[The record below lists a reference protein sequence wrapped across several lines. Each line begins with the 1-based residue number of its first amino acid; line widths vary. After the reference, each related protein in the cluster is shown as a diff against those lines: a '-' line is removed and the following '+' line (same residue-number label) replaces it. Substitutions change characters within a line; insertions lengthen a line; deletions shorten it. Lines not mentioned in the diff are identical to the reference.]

1 MTDLTGK
8 RVLVVGLARSGRAAA
23 ICMAKRGA
31 VVTVT
36 DLKPPAAFK
45 QEIADLMPYK
55 VGFELGAHRDE
66 TFLAEDLIVVSP
78 GAHWDM
84 PQLAK
89 ARQRGIRVIPEIE
102 LASWFLAQ
110 PILGITGSNGK
121 TTTTTLLGKMLE
133 ASGFRTFV
141 GGNIGVPLISAV
153 DAAPA
158 PEWLVT
164 ELSSFQLEGI
174 EKFRPRVAVLLNLSR
189 NHLDRHPSFEAYVA
203 AKARIFSNQ
212 YADDTA
218 VLNADDENVM
228 RLAPSIAAR
237 KIFFSMR
244 QNLPEGVFV
253 SKGELRYR
261 VGNLER
267 TLMELSE
274 IRLRGAYN
282 IENVA
287 AAAAVAATIGADFD
301 ALRAAVKQ
309 FRGVEHRLEF
319 VREIRKVQFF
329 NDSKATSVDATAKS
343 LSAFEGGVH
352 LIMGGKDK
360 GAPYTPLRP
369 LVTKRAREVLVI
381 GAAAEKIANDLA
393 GAAEIVSAG
402 TLEIAVQEAFMR
414 AVPGEVVLLAP
425 ACSSYDQF
433 QDFEHRGRVFKELV
447 EKLAREVE
455 ALPLKLEPRGVSR
468 VVCDQPGLISVR
480 PDPKEHA
487 ATGAER
493 SSRASEKNIRAP
505 ASPVPS
511 TPAVRTEPPRPATA
525 RGVKEESKRPN
536 GSHWH
541 YVYEVEREEFPPGG
555 EEFSEEPL
563 SELEAHPEEAE
574 GPAGELTDALMP
586 FEVREEARAPSRSE
600 TARAAPGK
608 TNQRTD

>member
-8 RVLVVGLARSGRAAA
+8 RVLVVGLARSGRAAVV
-23 ICMAKRGA
+23 CLAKRGA
-31 VVTVT
+31 RVTVT
-36 DLKPPAAFK
+36 DLKPPATFK
-45 QEIADLMPYK
+45 QEIAELMPYK
-55 VGFELGAHRDE
+55 VGLELGAHREE
-66 TFLAEDLIVVSP
+66 TFLAQDLIVASP
-78 GAHWDM
+78 GAPWDM
-84 PQLAK
+84 PQLVK
-89 ARQRGIRVIPEIE
+89 ARERGIRVIPEIE
-102 LASWFLAQ
+102 LASWFLTQ

-121 TTTTTLLGKMLE
+121 TTTTTLIGKMLE

-153 DAAPA
+153 DADP
-158 PEWLVT
+158 PPDWLVT

-174 EKFRPRVAVLLNLSR
+174 EKFRPRVAALLNLSR
-189 NHLDRHPSFEAYVA
+189 NHLDRHANFEAYVA

-212 YADDTA
+212 GADDYA

-244 QNLPEGVFV
+244 QNLPDGVFV

-261 VGNLER
+261 AGNLER

-274 IRLRGAYN
+274 IPLRGAYN

-287 AAAAVAATIGADFD
+287 AAAAVVATVGADFD

-319 VREIRKVQFF
+319 VRKIQKVQFF

-381 GAAAEKIANDLA
+381 GAAAEKIVKDLS
-393 GAAEIVSAG
+393 GAAEIVHAG
-402 TLEIAVQEAFMR
+402 TLETAVREAFMR

-447 EKLAREVE
+447 EKLGQDVE
-455 ALPLKLEPRGVSR
+455 ALPLRLEPRALPPIETDQSNFEAHGPEPQERAAIAADPRPKVSQEALR
-468 VVCDQPGLISVR
+468 AGATPPAG
-480 PDPKEHA
+480 
-487 ATGAER
+487 TGAV
-493 SSRASEKNIRAP
+493 RAAAAGPAAP
-505 ASPVPS
+505 G
-511 TPAVRTEPPRPATA
+511 PAT
-525 RGVKEESKRPN
+525 SKSAKDNSPRPN
-536 GSHWH
+536 GSPWH
-541 YVYEVEREEFPPGG
+541 YVYEVEREEFPPSP
-555 EEFSEEPL
+555 EEFSQEPE
-563 SELEAHPEEAE
+563 SVEAAVEEAE
-574 GPAGELTDALMP
+574 RPPEELTDASMP
-586 FEVREEARAPSRSE
+586 FEVREGARPSSRSK
-600 TARAAPGK
+600 APGESV
-608 TNQRTD
+608 